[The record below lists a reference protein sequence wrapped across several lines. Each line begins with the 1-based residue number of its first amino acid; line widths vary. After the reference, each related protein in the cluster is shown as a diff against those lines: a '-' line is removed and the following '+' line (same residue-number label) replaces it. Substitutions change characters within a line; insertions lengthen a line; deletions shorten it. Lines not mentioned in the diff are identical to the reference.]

1 MLEELFVARDVA
13 EIKCIPL
20 SQSFAAIDTSSILQ
34 TQASIRLK
42 QGIMQLLNCWV
53 FIVKFH
59 RKENGEIYGTRRLL
73 LKSETFYGE
82 CVEGFSLPSYNSS
95 QKV

>member
-42 QGIMQLLNCWV
+42 
-53 FIVKFH
+53 
-59 RKENGEIYGTRRLL
+59 
-73 LKSETFYGE
+73 
-82 CVEGFSLPSYNSS
+82 
-95 QKV
+95 